1 MWGVEI
7 GVEGMGRGG
16 LCAVVALRVWVLVG
30 SRMDGNGMMD
40 RDVFLF

>member
-1 MWGVEI
+1 MEWE
-7 GVEGMGRGG
+7 EMDY
-16 LCAVVALRVWVLVG
+16 AVVALRVWL